1 MPNSQRN
8 NLLINLISDRPAN
21 IAKAL
26 RFGRKFLAA
35 GWKVTLLVNIDG
47 VQLVNPAADL
57 APCPVTGEPLP
68 KLLAAYQAEG
78 GDVLVGKECLKLAR
92 MQVDQLPPGAEVAS
106 FPRTEALMATPD
118 LKIITW

>member
-1 MPNSQRN
+1 MSNTQQN

-35 GWKVTLLVNIDG
+35 GWKVTLLANIDG

-57 APCPVTGEPLP
+57 APCPVTGNPLP
-68 KLLAAYQAEG
+68 GMLAAYQAEG
-78 GDVLVGKECLKLAR
+78 GELLVGKECMGLAGI
-92 MQVDQLPPGAEVAS
+92 DEEQLPAGAEVAA